1 MDACKEWHKSR
12 NKGGYGVMW
21 VPELGK
27 TVLVHRH
34 AIGAKP
40 GDVVMHSCDNPACYN
55 VNHLK
60 IGTHKENSDDAL
72 RKCWKLYGELNGQC
86 KLSDELYQWIKESPQ
101 GPTELGIILGVAHSA
116 ISNIRLGKR
125 RTRNAAS

>member
-1 MDACKEWHKSR
+1 MDACKEWHKAR

-34 AIGAKP
+34 AIGAKL

-72 RKCWKLYGELNGQC
+72 RKGRKLYGTLNGHS
-86 KLSDELYQWIKESPQ
+86 KLTWELVRWVRESTQTHQEIADALQISRSAVTNIINNKAWKEE
-101 GPTELGIILGVAHSA
+101 T
-116 ISNIRLGKR
+116 
-125 RTRNAAS
+125 